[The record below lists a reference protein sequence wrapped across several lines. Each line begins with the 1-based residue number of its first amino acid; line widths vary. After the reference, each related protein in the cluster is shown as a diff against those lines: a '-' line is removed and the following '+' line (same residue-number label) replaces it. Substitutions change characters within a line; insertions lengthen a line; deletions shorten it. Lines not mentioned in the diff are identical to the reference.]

1 MYSSSSFSFSLYI
14 YSSFLLFLFLDVS
27 FGVLM
32 YCTAKEVFMLKANQF
47 ITNNLEKVR
56 GFFEAV
62 ASLPPTHPHPPT
74 ITTVEDVTAHDLRT
88 VHAVLVKNLNRI
100 VKSIAQYKHKDIIPR
115 LWEIL
120 TDLGDPSNAYTNPSS
135 PSSNLSITSSTTS
148 LTPP

>member
-1 MYSSSSFSFSLYI
+1 
-14 YSSFLLFLFLDVS
+14 
-27 FGVLM
+27 
-32 YCTAKEVFMLKANQF
+32 MLKANQF

-88 VHAVLVKNLNRI
+88 VHAVLVRNLARI
-100 VKSIAQYKHKDIIPR
+100 VKSIAQYKHKDVIPR

-120 TDLGDPSNAYTNPSS
+120 TDLGDPTNAHTNPSS
-135 PSSNLSITSSTTS
+135 SPSTSTSSTSTS
-148 LTPP
+148 SIPPQ